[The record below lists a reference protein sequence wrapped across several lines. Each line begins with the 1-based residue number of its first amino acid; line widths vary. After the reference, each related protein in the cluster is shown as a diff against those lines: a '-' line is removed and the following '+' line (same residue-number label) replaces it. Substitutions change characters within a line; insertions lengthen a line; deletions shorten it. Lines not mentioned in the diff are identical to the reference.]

1 MNAFEVLIGIIEQ
14 KPYDI
19 AEIAAVLSDNAF
31 SKEELMRA
39 AIKSAEKYE
48 FSEMLNEYESRKK
61 IEEDEYGDWYMR
73 RYMEYDPIFVEEIR
87 VHPLIKILE
96 LLLEYGLDSR
106 VRMAE
111 DPTNIMCVLKDI
123 DTPFLAAMAMRLMM
137 NHGAD
142 PYVKDESGEG
152 VFEHLDSCIVID
164 LSLMLEYFVQD
175 WFQCWILLIGF
186 GTKPENVE
194 PFHLQPGHTYDEL
207 KEFEYYEWKIRRNPG
222 KKNTMHI
229 FDIRTGKEIGWL

>member
-1 MNAFEVLIGIIEQ
+1 MNAVEVLIGIIEH

-19 AEIAAVLSDNAF
+19 AEIAAVLSNNVF

-39 AIKSAEKYE
+39 AIKAAEKYE
-48 FSEMLNEYESRKK
+48 FSEMLSEYRKK
-61 IEEDEYGDWYMR
+61 IEEDEYSDWYIR
-73 RYMEYDPIFVEEIR
+73 RYTEYDPIIVEEIR
-87 VHPLIKILE
+87 VHPLIKTLE
-96 LLLEYGLDSR
+96 LLLENGLDPR

-111 DPTNIMCVLKDI
+111 DPTNIMCVLEDV
-123 DTPFLAAMAMRLMM
+123 DTPFLAATAMRLMM
-137 NHGAD
+137 IYGAD
-142 PYVKDESGEG
+142 PYVQDESGEG
-152 VFEHLDSCIVID
+152 LFERLDSCMVID
-164 LSLMLEYFVQD
+164 ISLLPEDIVQN

-186 GTKPENVE
+186 GARPENVE

>member
-1 MNAFEVLIGIIEQ
+1 MNAVEVLIGIIEH

-19 AEIAAVLSDNAF
+19 AEIAAVLSNNVF

-39 AIKSAEKYE
+39 AIKAAEKYE
-48 FSEMLNEYESRKK
+48 FSEMLSEYRKK
-61 IEEDEYGDWYMR
+61 IEEDEYGDWYIR
-73 RYMEYDPIFVEEIR
+73 RYTEYDPIIVEEIR
-87 VHPLIKILE
+87 VHPLIKTLE
-96 LLLEYGLDSR
+96 LLLENGLDPR

-111 DPTNIMCVLKDI
+111 DPTNIMCVLEDV
-123 DTPFLAAMAMRLMM
+123 DTPFLAATAMRLMM
-137 NHGAD
+137 IYGAD
-142 PYVKDESGEG
+142 PYVQDESGEG
-152 VFEHLDSCIVID
+152 LFERLDSCMVID
-164 LSLMLEYFVQD
+164 ISLLPEYFVQD

-186 GTKPENVE
+186 GAKPENVE

>member
-1 MNAFEVLIGIIEQ
+1 MNAVEVLIGIIEH

-19 AEIAAVLSDNAF
+19 AEIAAVLSNNVF

-39 AIKSAEKYE
+39 AIKAAEKYE
-48 FSEMLNEYESRKK
+48 FSEMLSEYRKK

-73 RYMEYDPIFVEEIR
+73 RYMEYDSIFVEEIR

-96 LLLEYGLDSR
+96 LLLEYGLDPR

-111 DPTNIMCVLKDI
+111 DPTNIMCVLEDV
-123 DTPFLAAMAMRLMM
+123 DTPFLAATAMRLMM
-137 NHGAD
+137 IYGAD
-142 PYVKDESGEG
+142 PYVQDESGEG
-152 VFEHLDSCIVID
+152 LFERLDSCMVID
-164 LSLMLEYFVQD
+164 ISLLPEDIVQN

-186 GTKPENVE
+186 GARPENVE

>member
-1 MNAFEVLIGIIEQ
+1 MKAFELLMNIIERS
-14 KPYDI
+14 PWNI
-19 AEIAAVLSDNAF
+19 EEVRAVLGNYNF

-39 AIKSAEKYE
+39 AIKAAEKYE
-48 FSEMLNEYESRKK
+48 FSEMLNEYENRKK
-61 IEEDEYGDWYMR
+61 IEVDEYGDWYMR

-96 LLLEYGLDSR
+96 LLLDSGMDPR
-106 VRMAE
+106 TRLAD
-111 DPTNIMCVLKDI
+111 DPTNIMCALEYV

-137 NHGAD
+137 IHGAD
-142 PYVKDESGEG
+142 PYVQDESGEG
-152 VFEHLDSCIVID
+152 LFERWDSCMVID
-164 LSLMLEYFVQD
+164 ISLLPEDIVQD
-175 WFQCWILLIGF
+175 LFQCWILLIGF
-186 GTKPENVE
+186 GAKPENVE

>member
-1 MNAFEVLIGIIEQ
+1 MNAVEVLIGIIEH

-19 AEIAAVLSDNAF
+19 AEIAAVLSNNVF

-39 AIKSAEKYE
+39 AIKAAEKYE
-48 FSEMLNEYESRKK
+48 FSEMLSEYRKK
-61 IEEDEYGDWYMR
+61 IEEDEYGDWYIR
-73 RYMEYDPIFVEEIR
+73 RYTEYDPIIVEEIR
-87 VHPLIKILE
+87 VHPLIKTLE
-96 LLLEYGLDSR
+96 LLLENGLDPR

-111 DPTNIMCVLKDI
+111 DPTNIMCVLEDV
-123 DTPFLAAMAMRLMM
+123 DTPFLAATAMRMM
-137 NHGAD
+137 MIYGAD
-142 PYVKDESGEG
+142 PYVQDESGEG
-152 VFEHLDSCIVID
+152 LFERLDSCMVID
-164 LSLMLEYFVQD
+164 ISLLPEDIVQN

-186 GTKPENVE
+186 GARPENVE

>member
-1 MNAFEVLIGIIEQ
+1 MNAVEVLIGIIEH

-19 AEIAAVLSDNAF
+19 AEIAAVLSNNVF

-39 AIKSAEKYE
+39 AIKAAEKYE
-48 FSEMLNEYESRKK
+48 FSEMLSEYRKK
-61 IEEDEYGDWYMR
+61 IEEDEYGDWYIR
-73 RYMEYDPIFVEEIR
+73 RYTEYDPIIVEEIR
-87 VHPLIKILE
+87 VHPLIKTLE
-96 LLLEYGLDSR
+96 LLLENGLDPR

-111 DPTNIMCVLKDI
+111 DPTNIMCVLEDV
-123 DTPFLAAMAMRLMM
+123 DTPFLAATAMRLMM
-137 NHGAD
+137 IYGAD
-142 PYVKDESGEG
+142 PYVQDESGEG
-152 VFEHLDSCIVID
+152 LFERLDSCMVID
-164 LSLMLEYFVQD
+164 ISLLPEDIVQN

-186 GTKPENVE
+186 GARPENVE

>member
-39 AIKSAEKYE
+39 AIKVAEKYE
-48 FSEMLNEYESRKK
+48 FSEMLSEYRKR
-61 IEEDEYGDWYMR
+61 IEEDEYGDWYIR
-73 RYMEYDPIFVEEIR
+73 IYMEYEPIYVEEIR

-96 LLLEYGLDSR
+96 LLLDSGMDPR
-106 VRMAE
+106 TRLAD
-111 DPTNIMCVLKDI
+111 DPTNIMCALEYV

-137 NHGAD
+137 IHGAD
-142 PYVKDESGEG
+142 PYVQDESGEG
-152 VFEHLDSCIVID
+152 LFERLDSCMVID
-164 LSLMLEYFVQD
+164 ISLLPEDIVQN

-186 GTKPENVE
+186 GARPENVE

-207 KEFEYYEWKIRRNPG
+207 KEFEYYEWKIRREPE
-222 KKNTMHI
+222 KKNIMHI
-229 FDIRTGKEIGWL
+229 FDIRTGEEIGWL